1 MTYKEYLQV
10 LKKHS
15 PYDFSEYSDSSIHRR
30 IKKIICDQ
38 QLTLDELGARTR
50 IDRLFVED
58 VVEAI
63 TVNTTELF
71 RDPDVW
77 LFLFE
82 RHLPTFRNNSF
93 INVWHAGCST
103 GQEVYSLLIL
113 LNELGF
119 LGKVRVFATDIS
131 RKALDEAAKG
141 VYRHQIER
149 GCIDNFDKIF
159 RNSSRKSVEISKYFE
174 IDQKN
179 DKISVKPFLKK
190 NIKFIRHDLVK
201 KDLPFFNK
209 MDLVFCRN
217 VLIYFNVKLQNRIV
231 QRFYDSLY
239 SHGTLVLGAHE
250 GLTGFFKT
258 KFERKGPVYKKSN
271 VFHFKY

>member
-15 PYDFSEYSDSSIHRR
+15 PYDFSEYSDNSIHRR
-30 IKKIICDQ
+30 IQKIMRDQ
-38 QLTLDELGARTR
+38 HLTLEELGSRTQT
-50 IDRLFVED
+50 DRLFVEE

-71 RDPDVW
+71 RDPEMW
-77 LFLFE
+77 CFLFE
-82 RHLPTFRNNSF
+82 KHLPAYRNNNF
-93 INVWHAGCST
+93 INIWHAGCST

-113 LNELGF
+113 LNELGL

-131 RKALDEAAKG
+131 RKALGEATKG
-141 VYRHQIER
+141 IYKNQREQ
-149 GCIDNFDKIF
+149 GCMDNFGKVF
-159 RNSSRKSVEISKYFE
+159 QNSSNGPVDFSKYFD

-179 DKISVKPFLKK
+179 DKISVKPFLKE
-190 NIKFIRHDLVK
+190 NIRFIRHDLVMN
-201 KDLPFFNK
+201 DLPFFNK

-217 VLIYFNVKLQNRIV
+217 VLIYFNAKLQNRII
-231 QRFYDSLY
+231 QQFYNSLY
-239 SHGTLVLGAHE
+239 SHGILVLGAHE